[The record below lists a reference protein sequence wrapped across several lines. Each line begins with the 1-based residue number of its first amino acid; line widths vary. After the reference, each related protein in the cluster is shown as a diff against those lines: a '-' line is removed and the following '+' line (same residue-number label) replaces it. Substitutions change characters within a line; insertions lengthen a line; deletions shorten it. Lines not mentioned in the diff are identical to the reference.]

1 MASRMSLGTG
11 DDCVDTG
18 LVTRGVPTEQHR
30 VIERV
35 EFGVISDTH
44 GLLRPEAVKALEGV
58 DMIIHAGDIGKP
70 EILEALRAI
79 APVVAVRGNND
90 TGEWALTLPKT
101 EVVEVGRIALY
112 VLHDIHALD
121 LDPAAA
127 GFDAVISGHSH
138 QPAVARRHGVL
149 FVNPGSAGPRRFK
162 LPVSLARLSIR
173 GEALDARLVDLPV

>member
-1 MASRMSLGTG
+1 MVSRMSLGTG
-11 DDCVDTG
+11 DDRADVG
-18 LVTRGVPTEQHR
+18 LVARGVPTKPRR
-30 VIERV
+30 VTERV

-90 TGEWALTLPKT
+90 TGEWALTLPET

-112 VLHDIHALD
+112 VLHDVHALD

-173 GEALDARLVDLPV
+173 GEDLDARLVDLPV

>member
-1 MASRMSLGTG
+1 MVSTMSMGPG
-11 DDCVDTG
+11 DGCADMG
-18 LVTRGVPTEQHR
+18 LVARGLAAKPRR
-30 VIERV
+30 VMERT

-44 GLLRPEAVKALEGV
+44 GLLRPEAVKALKGV

-70 EILEALRAI
+70 EILQALRAI

-90 TGEWALTLPKT
+90 TGDWALSLPET
-101 EVVEVGRIALY
+101 EVVEVGRVALY
-112 VLHDIHALD
+112 VLHDVHALD

-162 LPVSLARLSIR
+162 LPVSLARLAMQ
-173 GEALDARLVDLPV
+173 GEALDARLIDLPV

>member
-11 DDCVDTG
+11 DDCADVG
-18 LVTRGVPTEQHR
+18 LVTRGVPTKPRR

-44 GLLRPEAVKALEGV
+44 GLLRSEAVKALWGV

-90 TGEWALTLPKT
+90 TGDWALTLPET

-138 QPAVARRHGVL
+138 QPAVAKRHGVL

-173 GEALDARLVDLPV
+173 GETLDPQLIDLPV